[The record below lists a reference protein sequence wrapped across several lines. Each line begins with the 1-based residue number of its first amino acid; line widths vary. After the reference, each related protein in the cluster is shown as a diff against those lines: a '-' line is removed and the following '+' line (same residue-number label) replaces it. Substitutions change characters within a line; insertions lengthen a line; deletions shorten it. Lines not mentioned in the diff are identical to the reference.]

1 MAAGAEVRLLG
12 ERLSP
17 YCIRVQQALAVK
29 GVAGY
34 EYVEEDLERKSQLL
48 LRSNPVHGKVP
59 VLIHRGAPVC
69 LPRHPAVRPVR
80 ALPGSLLGRLR
91 RRQGTLLLF
100 GPKITVPP
108 ISYFHSEPKI

>member
-1 MAAGAEVRLLG
+1 
-12 ERLSP
+12 
-17 YCIRVQQALAVK
+17 VQQALAVK

-69 LPRHPAVRPVR
+69 ESLVIVQYVDEAWAGPAILPSDPYERSRARFWAAYIDDKAYSLRPKSICSPQFQTTR
-80 ALPGSLLGRLR
+80 
-91 RRQGTLLLF
+91 T
-100 GPKITVPP
+100 
-108 ISYFHSEPKI
+108 